1 VDSILRETASKA
13 VAREPPLSLREM
25 RERWNDLVEKR
36 NAFQLRSGGRFDNS
50 SGKQDGG
57 RQVTRGGGARG
68 RGGSAATRSGPAPQS
83 RGAKYQGHNVCY
95 HFNRPSGCKRPVK
108 GTGCDN
114 GNNGEYA
121 HVCNFRQAST
131 ACRRIQEA
139 RQEWFTE
146 AFKLDGTFYQSI
158 TVGSNGASFNVS
170 SETSIF
176 YFMQ

>member
-1 VDSILRETASKA
+1 VTEFVDSILRETASKA
-13 VAREPPLSLREM
+13 VAHEPPLSLREM

-50 SGKQDGG
+50 SGKQDGS
-57 RQVTRGGGARG
+57 RQATRGGGARG

-83 RGAKYQGHNVCY
+83 RGAKYRGHNVCY

-121 HVCNFRQAST
+121 HVCNFEKAPGVYCLQAHSRST
-131 ACRRIQEA
+131 P
-139 RQEWFTE
+139 
-146 AFKLDGTFYQSI
+146 G
-158 TVGSNGASFNVS
+158 VVH
-170 SETSIF
+170 
-176 YFMQ
+176 